1 MKIPLRDEDLLVIQ
15 VPSPGFDPQEV
26 QTALEPLGMTACLIE
41 RSSLAEAELK
51 RLLIERGITWV
62 WRLVDLQEAVMPQT
76 QHLEPL
82 VRVLQSMLGRLSPTR
97 DFIIIDR
104 YLFSK
109 GTDATTLMSL
119 LAPIVKTVTRIQ
131 FITGPRPDPM
141 LLDQVRGSLLA
152 HSSEISVVHSVSD
165 DFHDRFWLADRS
177 RGLFLG
183 ASLNGLGKRY
193 ALADYIAPN
202 DVLEIIAALDARG
215 LLEERHERT

>member
-15 VPSPGFDPQEV
+15 VTSAGFDPKEV
-26 QTALEPLGMTACLIE
+26 QAALEPFGMIACLTE
-41 RSSLAEAELK
+41 RFSLAEAELK

-76 QHLEPL
+76 QNVEPL
-82 VRVLQSMLGRLSPTR
+82 VRVLQSMLAKLSPTH

-109 GTDATTLMSL
+109 GADATTLMSL
-119 LAPIVKTVTRIQ
+119 LAPIATTVTRIQ
-131 FITGPRPDPM
+131 FITGPRPDPV
-141 LLDQVRGSLLA
+141 LLDEVRASLLA
-152 HSSEISVVHSVSD
+152 HSSKISVVHSVSD

-193 ALADYIAPN
+193 ALADYIVPN